1 MNNYIEKQTPS
12 MSTETENLPNR
23 AAPGILSGPIRCT
36 LDIYQVNK
44 SSGIVTHNDYP
55 RCDNL
60 SRIFCK
66 IDVTSLCNFKTIS
79 KVVLKIRK
87 YSGSVA
93 GMNVYPATSNNSVAL
108 VAAPTNYLSEIEQN
122 GNSYVLIDVS
132 SYIKNSE
139 SKTLYIAIQSD
150 SGNYCSLYNTGF
162 VEMTYI
168 EDDDLI
174 NSGKVEKEFGSK
186 GNYSVNLRNGKLH
199 YTQHLY
205 SSMGELM
212 PLNLSLT
219 YNSADCDNSAP
230 NGISCGI
237 KGWTINY
244 AQSLCDDS
252 ADILYMDGKHIIH
265 RFKKS
270 KNNAQVYND
279 ATGKNGLI
287 LTSTNTERQIS
298 DGKTTS
304 MQFDS
309 IGRLVEITN
318 SNTPTPLSTSIDYLT
333 SDSMIWRITDG
344 MGDLYSFNY
353 FDGQIVIKKGST
365 PLVELTLTGELLTS
379 IRYCLSNQTVTF
391 AYNSNNQ
398 LISVTDSAS
407 NQKLKFEY
415 TTAKSVSAIKQYV
428 SKTSDSA
435 QESCFLEYG
444 LLQTRTYLCRNSDNK
459 NNKYSTMI
467 HSFAQDGKFLSSSEE
482 TDSGTVP
489 VTTLTQRDF
498 EVGLA
503 NIPSTSV
510 TSFDINGYA
519 IQESVSSEP
528 IIVDTTEQ
536 DYDTYIFAA
545 TAEII
550 ATVTDSM
557 EEVAPTLY
565 VVLKDGSKTL
575 TTLYFDTSKRYEET
589 LFSTV
594 KLSPAVHNLSVDVV
608 VENTKMGAIINNV
621 NLYSTR
627 KDNTKQ
633 YLNVNTGSEDIT
645 EKLGNERN
653 TWYENLRGKL
663 LCGNIT
669 VENIKY
675 TYKDYLLTTI
685 SRLKNPTSFNVWY
698 NDGEC
703 LLYGVNS
710 AQLLFNETS
719 HDIED
724 VTCCILSSTK
734 GKNTFEYAIPNQQH
748 FLTLR
753 KNVCSGNDNL
763 LSEDVVDQYFK
774 TITSTDGHGI
784 VTSFEYNSKGLVTST
799 TVSHPDSSL
808 LNVVEESTYNSQN
821 LLSSTKTRRY
831 FTDYT
836 HSYYYSEDYSL
847 ISEKDANDQA
857 INYTY
862 SDDSNEKLSKI
873 SSTLAGA
880 NQTCENTIDYD
891 GDRVEQLEHNNSP
904 FTFTYDERNNISNIK
919 IAGKTLATN
928 QYVYNQGGTTDII
941 TVYGNGQKIK
951 KYYDKY
957 NRLIKVSDV
966 TTAEQVK
973 CQYIYS
979 DTEIDTSLSDPTTAS
994 VSVSTKSQLRVV
1006 VDHMAG
1012 TNTWYTY
1019 DSSGQLIKTSNSKL
1033 TTSVTKDSCNRT
1045 NTISQQCEGT
1055 TTTTTY
1061 TYASQTD
1068 DTLQSE
1074 QTTVGQNRIT
1084 TNYIRDAL
1092 QRPIETSITV
1102 NGNGYSRDIAYIPRQ
1117 TRTQLP
1123 NPGGGGGG
1131 TIEPWSLNSI
1141 GYKTETVGTTY
1152 YPSLVTTKELR
1163 NNSAVETESLSLT
1176 YDANGNITTY
1186 GYNTYTYDKFNRLT
1200 RENNYYL
1207 DKTIT
1212 WEYDVGG
1219 NITSRK
1225 EYALTT
1231 SSILF
1236 NPTKTDSYTYGSD
1249 WKDQLTSFCGK
1260 SCIYDLAGNPT
1271 TYKGDTLTWEGRLLK
1286 TYRKQ
1291 INSSTISMN
1300 YTADGLRI
1308 SKTVSN
1314 SSTSEYTYNG
1324 STLVREKITYSN
1336 GQTHNLTFLYNGE
1349 GLTGLVHNTTLYT
1362 YRKNLFGDI
1371 IAIYQ
1376 GNTKVADYYYD
1387 AYGNCSVIT
1396 NSLVGLM
1403 NPFRYR
1409 GYYYDSDLGLY
1420 YLQSRYYDP
1429 QTGRFINADDVSY
1442 LDPETIHGLNLYA
1455 YCLNNPVMYV
1465 DPVGHFVISIGIAAS
1480 SALVYYALVAL
1491 GVVGATTAVAY
1502 LEKETHIIE
1511 NTVNYIVDS
1520 TFDLDQ
1526 NTLHKSDSYDQV
1538 NSLPNNNVADF
1549 TYNKIS
1555 TFDNINFI
1563 DNVVYYKRKKVAPRI
1578 RSKSKKIAKEKAF
1591 LKGGRRPPIHHP
1603 NGKHGPHFHPND
1615 PRFKHWHYYYLWL
1628 LLFGYDD

>member
-1 MNNYIEKQTPS
+1 M
-12 MSTETENLPNR
+12 
-23 AAPGILSGPIRCT
+23 
-36 LDIYQVNK
+36 
-44 SSGIVTHNDYP
+44 VTANEFP
-55 RCDNL
+55 RCDNQT
-60 SRIFCK
+60 RIFCK
-66 IDVTSLCNFKTIS
+66 VDVSPAGNFNTLKKAI
-79 KVVLKIRK
+79 LKIRK
-87 YSGSVA
+87 
-93 GMNVYPATSNNSVAL
+93 NS
-108 VAAPTNYLSEIEQN
+108 
-122 GNSYVLIDVS
+122 GNSHEMSVYQAINNTVIAVTATPAHFVTEVTENNITYATIDIS
-132 SYIKNSE
+132 SYIKNNE
-139 SKTLYIAIQSD
+139 SKVFYLAIQND
-150 SGNYCSLYNTGF
+150 NGNSCSLYNTGF

-212 PLNLSLT
+212 PLNLSMT
-219 YNSADCDNSAP
+219 YNSADCNTSSP

-244 AQSLCDDS
+244 AQSLSDS
-252 ADILYMDGKHIIH
+252 LGDILYMDGKHVTH
-265 RFKKS
+265 KFKKS
-270 KNNAQVYND
+270 KNNTQVFND
-279 ATGKNGLI
+279 ATGKTGLI
-287 LTSTNTERQIS
+287 LTSTNTGRQIS

-309 IGRLVEITN
+309 MGRLVEITN

-353 FDGQIVIKKGST
+353 LYGQIVIKKGST
-365 PLVELTLTGELLTS
+365 SLVELTLTGELLTS
-379 IRYCLSNQTVTF
+379 IRYCLSNQTVAF

-398 LISVTDSAS
+398 LISVTDSAT

-435 QESCFLEYG
+435 QESCFLEYR
-444 LLQTRTYLCRNSDNK
+444 LLQTKTYLCRNSDNK

-565 VVLKDGSKTL
+565 VVLKDGSKAL

-589 LFSTV
+589 LFHTI

-645 EKLGNERN
+645 EKLGNTTT
-653 TWYENLRGKL
+653 TWYENVRCELT
-663 LCGNIT
+663 CEDIT
-669 VENIKY
+669 VENIRF

-685 SRLKNPTSFNVWY
+685 SRRKNPEIFNVWY

-941 TVYGNGQKIK
+941 TVYGNGRKIK

-1006 VDHMAG
+1006 VDHIAG

-1061 TYASQTD
+1061 TYASHTD
-1068 DTLQSE
+1068 DTVQSE
-1074 QTTVGQNRIT
+1074 QTTVGQNIIT

-1102 NGNGYSRDIAYIPRQ
+1102 NGNGYSRNILYLPRQ

-1429 QTGRFINADDVSY
+1429 QTGRFINADYVSY
-1442 LDPETIHGLNLYA
+1442 LDPESIHGLNLYA
-1455 YCLNNPVMYV
+1455 YCLNNPVMDV

-1526 NTLHKSDSYDQV
+1526 NTLHKNDSYDQV